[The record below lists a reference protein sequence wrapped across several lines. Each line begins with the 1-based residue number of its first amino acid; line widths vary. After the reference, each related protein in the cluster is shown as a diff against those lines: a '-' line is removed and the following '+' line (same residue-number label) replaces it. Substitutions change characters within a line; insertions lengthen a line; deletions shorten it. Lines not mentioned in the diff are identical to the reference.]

1 MRSGE
6 ETSKGK
12 KPNHDQSVVSKI
24 ALHQISGYLPTVWGS
39 PPHLIEGYFLAVG
52 HLDLGADWSLL
63 WVKDG
68 DEVYYRFP
76 RDKKLQ
82 HLFSSYCKQKK
93 LNYDAIAFVHDGKR
107 VKASKTPVEKYYA
120 KGINAILVQLF
131 RISSNFSPSPIQNS
145 ESGQ

>member
-24 ALHQISGYLPTVWGS
+24 ALSIKSQ
-39 PPHLIEGYFLAVG
+39 
-52 HLDLGADWSLL
+52 
-63 WVKDG
+63 DG

-93 LNYDAIAFVHDGKR
+93 LNYDAIAFVYDGKR
-107 VKASKTPVEKYYA
+107 VKASNTPVEMEMEDGDSIDAMMHQEGGVHARSDLIK
-120 KGINAILVQLF
+120 
-131 RISSNFSPSPIQNS
+131 RE
-145 ESGQ
+145 ES

>member
-24 ALHQISGYLPTVWGS
+24 ALSIKSQ
-39 PPHLIEGYFLAVG
+39 
-52 HLDLGADWSLL
+52 
-63 WVKDG
+63 DG

-82 HLFSSYCKQKK
+82 HLFLSYCKQKK
-93 LNYDAIAFVHDGKR
+93 LNYDAIAFVYDGKR
-107 VKASKTPVEKYYA
+107 VKASNTPVEMEMVDGDSIDA
-120 KGINAILVQLF
+120 MMHQDGGATC
-131 RISSNFSPSPIQNS
+131 S
-145 ESGQ
+145 

>member
-24 ALHQISGYLPTVWGS
+24 ALSIKSQ
-39 PPHLIEGYFLAVG
+39 
-52 HLDLGADWSLL
+52 
-63 WVKDG
+63 DG

-82 HLFSSYCKQKK
+82 HLLSSYCKQKK
-93 LNYDAIAFVHDGKR
+93 LNYDAIAFVYDGKR
-107 VKASKTPVEKYYA
+107 IKASNTPS
-120 KGINAILVQLF
+120 
-131 RISSNFSPSPIQNS
+131 R
-145 ESGQ
+145 